1 MAWRVDAAL
10 LGERLAGCAWPF
22 LIAACAANVASAVLK
37 AITWRGL
44 LAGVR
49 GVGGRL
55 SHLDLVSPLFVGA
68 LVNTG
73 LPGRAGEV
81 AKVVLARR
89 RVTRRGG
96 AAGVAQVAGSI
107 AAEHLVST
115 LAWGVLATA
124 LLAALP
130 VSPAIRIATAVG
142 VVACLLATALI
153 ARNPAPGRE
162 LGGRWR
168 RPSRAA
174 IDCWGAVHQ
183 GLLVLRRP
191 GPCAAV
197 GAAAVGQWVA
207 QWVAIMLTLRA
218 TGLAEAGPAA
228 AGMVLVTLTLAHAVP
243 LVPGGF
249 GVFQVA
255 AMLPLTGA
263 YGVDAGAALAF
274 GLLLQL
280 SEMAVSVCLGV
291 VFLVRENLA
300 HAQPE
305 SVDLAARMDEI
316 AQPSAGTAS
325 ATTSRRMALR
335 NAMRS
340 SSVLRASRAGRM

>member
-1 MAWRVDAAL
+1 MAL
-10 LGERLAGCAWPF
+10 LGERIAGCLWPF
-22 LIAACAANVASAVLK
+22 LLAACAANVASAVLK
-37 AITWRGL
+37 AVTWRGL

-49 GVGGRL
+49 GVGERL
-55 SHLDLVSPLFVGA
+55 GQLDLLSALMVGA

-89 RVTRRGG
+89 RVSRRGG
-96 AAGVAQVAGSI
+96 SAGVAQVAGSI
-107 AAEHLVST
+107 AAEHLVAT
-115 LAWGVLATA
+115 LAWGVLAVG
-124 LLAALP
+124 LVVVLP
-130 VSPAIRIATAVG
+130 VPRAIRVATVAG

-153 ARNPAPGRE
+153 ARLPAPGRE

-168 RPSRAA
+168 RPSRAL
-174 IDCWGAVHQ
+174 IDCWEAVHQ
-183 GLLVLRRP
+183 GLRALRRP
-191 GPCAAV
+191 RVCAAV
-197 GAAAVGQWVA
+197 SAAAVGQWVA
-207 QWVAIMLTLRA
+207 QWAAIMLTLRA
-218 TGLAEAGPAA
+218 TGLAEVGPAA

-243 LVPGGF
+243 LLPGGF
-249 GVFQVA
+249 GMFQMA

-263 YGVDAGAALAF
+263 YGVDPGAALAF

-280 SEMAVSVCLGV
+280 SETAVSVALGI

-300 HAQPE
+300 QAQL
-305 SVDLAARMDEI
+305 SI
-316 AQPSAGTAS
+316 ATGSNV
-325 ATTSRRMALR
+325 TSRLMTLR